1 MGDTQPIYSRQTTA
15 FRVSY
20 PSELRQKPEETLK
33 NPSGFISCLSYQDVK
48 SHPGP
53 STVKDAIA
61 TSRPDCSATDLP
73 SLDGQITP
81 RASLSPSSPFRKNNS
96 ACAVGQISGSSSR
109 VPPHKRGVSRSSR
122 TLMRDAVDAFGAR
135 DECTNK
141 RTAKSCGLDASTLA
155 LTRDNASHCAGMV
168 TRKPDHQREHEGNR

>member
-1 MGDTQPIYSRQTTA
+1 MPGNAWRSERSKKYLRSKNVGDAQPIYSRQTTA

-20 PSELRQKPEETLK
+20 PSELRQKLKETLK
-33 NPSGFISCLSYQDVK
+33 NPSGFIRCLSYQDVK

-96 ACAVGQISGSSSR
+96 ACDVGQISGSSSR
-109 VPPHKRGVSRSSR
+109 VPPEKRGVGHRHER
-122 TLMRDAVDAFGAR
+122 WAGCGGRFWCAR
-135 DECTNK
+135 RAT
-141 RTAKSCGLDASTLA
+141 
-155 LTRDNASHCAGMV
+155 
-168 TRKPDHQREHEGNR
+168 